1 MYIMINDIKG
11 EKRID
16 LSYSIDS
23 DKEIAVIIRFFSLT
37 LRITDQN
44 NDRN

>member
-16 LSYSIDS
+16 LSDSIDS
-23 DKEIAVIIRFFSLT
+23 DKEIGVIIMHSDNSQILFV
-37 LRITDQN
+37 DV
-44 NDRN
+44 

>member
-16 LSYSIDS
+16 ISYSIDS
-23 DKEIAVIIRFFSLT
+23 DKEIAIIIRLFP
-37 LRITDQN
+37 
-44 NDRN
+44 